1 MRVLATAG
9 HVDHGK
15 SALVRA
21 LTGMEPDRYDEE
33 RRRGLTL
40 DLGFVWTRLD
50 PDGEP
55 LAFVD
60 VPGHERFVATMLA
73 GVGPVPAVLFVVAAD
88 QGWQPQS
95 EEHLAILDALG
106 VRHAV
111 LAVTRSD
118 LADPEPVRADAVA
131 RLAGTSL
138 GKVASVAVSSVT
150 GAGLDELR
158 GELARLAAELPAAD
172 ADADVRLWLDR
183 AFTVRGHGTVV
194 TGTLGAGTLR
204 VGDRLVTGDGAA
216 VLRVRGLQSLH
227 EERAAVGGVAR
238 VAVNVHGQ
246 GDGTLR
252 RGHVLL
258 TPDRWLS
265 SEVIDVRVTGEPV
278 ADLPRSVT
286 LHIGTAAVPVTVRPL
301 GEDTA
306 RLALGR
312 ALPLRVGDRA
322 VLREPGGSR
331 MPCGVTVL
339 DVRPPRL
346 TRRGAGRARAA
357 ELADMTGRPDA
368 GAELRRRRLMR
379 RADLHAMGVPLCPT
393 PAPQGPAGTAGRE
406 GPVGTARPESPAG
419 PTRCEGSLD
428 TARPEGP
435 AGTVRPESPAGP
447 ARCEG
452 SVDTAWPEGPAGTV
466 RPESPAGTARRGG
479 PVGTARSE
487 SPAGTAGPGDGAGR
501 VSGGPVGPV
510 GPVAGDWL
518 VDGAYWTSLKDR
530 LAAEVGRHARAHP
543 LEPGLPTE
551 AARRLLGLPDRALV
565 DALAAAQPLLH
576 TRQGR
581 LYPADSPP
589 PALPAPVR
597 AAVDA
602 LRRDLTRSPFRA
614 PEAGRLAELGLDRR
628 ALAAAAAAGTLLRI
642 ADGIVLLP
650 GADADAAAV
659 LRALPQPFTLS
670 EARRALDTTR
680 RVAVPLLEFLDAR
693 GYTERVDDQRRRCR
707 AKAAE
712 NGGGRESNPF
722 LDPNV
727 TCDDAGNPDK

>member
-21 LTGMEPDRYDEE
+21 LTGMEPDRYEEE

-40 DLGFVWTRLD
+40 DLGFVWTRLAA
-50 PDGEP
+50 DGDH

-60 VPGHERFVATMLA
+60 VPGHERFVPTMLA

-95 EEHLAILDALG
+95 EEHLAVLDALG

-118 LADPEPVRADAVA
+118 LADPEAVRIDAVE
-131 RLAGTSL
+131 RLARTSL
-138 GKVASVAVSSVT
+138 GKVSAVAVSAVT

-158 GELARLAAELPAAD
+158 GELARLAGELIDPD
-172 ADADVRLWLDR
+172 PDADVRLWLDR

-204 VGDRLVTGDGAA
+204 VGDRLVTGDGSA
-216 VLRVRGLQSLH
+216 VLRVRGLQTLH
-227 EERAAVGGVAR
+227 EERTAVSGVAR
-238 VAVNVHGQ
+238 VAVNLHGR
-246 GDGTLR
+246 GADGLR
-252 RGHVLL
+252 RGQVLL

-265 SEVIDVRVTGEPV
+265 SEVLDVRVTGEPTS
-278 ADLPRSVT
+278 DLPRSVT

-306 RLALGR
+306 RLTLARG
-312 ALPLRVGDRA
+312 LPLRVGDRA

-331 MPCGVTVL
+331 TPCGLTVL

-357 ELADMTGRPDA
+357 ELAALTGRPDGA
-368 GAELRRRRLMR
+368 AELRRRGLIR
-379 RADLHAMGVPLCPT
+379 RTDLLAMGVPA
-393 PAPQGPAGTAGRE
+393 PAE
-406 GPVGTARPESPAG
+406 PV
-419 PTRCEGSLD
+419 
-428 TARPEGP
+428 
-435 AGTVRPESPAGP
+435 V
-447 ARCEG
+447 
-452 SVDTAWPEGPAGTV
+452 
-466 RPESPAGTARRGG
+466 
-479 PVGTARSE
+479 
-487 SPAGTAGPGDGAGR
+487 
-501 VSGGPVGPV
+501 
-510 GPVAGDWL
+510 GDWL
-518 VDGAYWTSLKDR
+518 VDDPYWTALKDR
-530 LAAEVGRHARAHP
+530 LAGEVERYAREHP
-543 LEPGLPTE
+543 LEPGLPAE

-565 DALAAAQPLLH
+565 DALAEATPRL
-576 TRQGR
+576 RSGQGR
-581 LYPADSPP
+581 LYSAGDHR
-589 PALPAPVR
+589 PALPPPVR

-602 LRRDLTRSPFRA
+602 VREDLARRPFRA

-628 ALAAAAAAGTLLRI
+628 ALAAAVTAGALLRI

-650 GADADAAAV
+650 GADTEAVAV
-659 LRALPQPFTLS
+659 LRTLPQPFTVQ

-693 GYTERVDDQRRRCR
+693 GHTERVDDQRRRCR
-707 AKAAE
+707 TDAV
-712 NGGGRESNPF
+712 NGDGRESNPPAR
-722 LDPNV
+722 DPR
-727 TCDDAGNPDK
+727 APRF